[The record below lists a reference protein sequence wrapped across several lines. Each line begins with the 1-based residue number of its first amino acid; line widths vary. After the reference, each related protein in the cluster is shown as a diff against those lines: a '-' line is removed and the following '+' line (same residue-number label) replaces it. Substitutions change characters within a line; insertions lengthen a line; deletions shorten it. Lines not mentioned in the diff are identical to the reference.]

1 MSAEV
6 IIRSATVNDAKDL
19 LAIYAHYVTNTAISF
34 EYDVPTV
41 EEFANRI
48 AKILQK
54 YPYLV
59 AVVDGKIVGYAYAAP
74 LKTRAAYIKSVEL
87 SIYIDRSFKGQGI
100 GGKLYQALSDELNQ
114 IGIANMYA
122 CIAYSEAED
131 EYLNHDSIK
140 FHERMGFKVVGHFN
154 KCGYKFGR
162 YYDVLWMEKIIGKHE

>member
-48 AKILQK
+48 AKTLQK

-74 LKTRAAYIKSVEL
+74 LKTRAA
-87 SIYIDRSFKGQGI
+87 
-100 GGKLYQALSDELNQ
+100 
-114 IGIANMYA
+114 
-122 CIAYSEAED
+122 
-131 EYLNHDSIK
+131 
-140 FHERMGFKVVGHFN
+140 
-154 KCGYKFGR
+154 
-162 YYDVLWMEKIIGKHE
+162 